1 MTYDNSQIEFI
12 EKIRSKSS
20 SLKYKPSYD
29 EILAE
34 VSVIQNLISDNWH
47 HDLTFK
53 LLRSEDFVYK
63 VHQTIFK
70 WCFEVYSQGQKIE
83 IFSLIK
89 NLEKNGIASTE
100 NTNLLVSYMSPVGYI
115 GPMGTEHRIY
125 WVKQNSLKRQIKRKL
140 EETQAKTDT
149 TDIFLVISE
158 LKEQLD
164 SITNFQ
170 LKNNTVKVNLL
181 SATVYEKLLKIQSRE
196 NVKHNGI
203 HTGFSDIDTL
213 TDGFDNGDL
222 VLIAAR
228 PSMGKTAF
236 ALSMAKQLAMNG
248 TPTAF
253 FSIEMVRDQIMNRL
267 FSQLSKIDSLKF
279 RRGNF
284 NQDEKKRIME
294 VIEYCQTLPLWIDDS
309 ASLGINDIREKS
321 KELVKKEGVKAIF
334 IDYIGIMKTS
344 KEQNREREMSVLSQG
359 LKQLAKE
366 INIPVIVLSQLS
378 RNVENRGK
386 DKVPILADLRDS
398 GSLEQDADQVYFI
411 HRPEYYK
418 IPQFQDGMSTENLA
432 EIICAKHRN
441 GPTGSVRLAFQKEY
455 TLFAN
460 LDIRYEEPPQSVYHQ
475 REQQKASNNANVNW
489 NEPYINHNEVNNRNL
504 GYDEE
509 IF

>member
-1 MTYDNSQIEFI
+1 MTYDNSQKEFI

-34 VSVIQNLISDNWH
+34 VSVISNLLGSNRETNLI
-47 HDLTFK
+47 FK
-53 LLRSEDFVYK
+53 LLKSEDFISK
-63 VHQTIFK
+63 FHQSIFS
-70 WCFEVYSQGQKIE
+70 WCFELYSKG
-83 IFSLIK
+83 IK
-89 NLEKNGIASTE
+89 TEVLTILTLLKDKGIYKDETANSMIALSTFDSFVTE
-100 NTNLLVSYMSPVGYI
+100 NTVFIL
-115 GPMGTEHRIY
+115 
-125 WVKQNSLKRQIKRKL
+125 KQNSLKRQIKRKL
-140 EETQAKTDT
+140 EESQAKTDT

-158 LKEQLD
+158 LKSELD

-170 LKNNTVKVNLL
+170 LQNNTVKVNEL
-181 SATVYEKLLKIQSRE
+181 SATVYEKLLSIQTRE

-284 NQDEKKRIME
+284 NQDEKKRITE

-366 INIPVIVLSQLS
+366 INIPVVVLSQLS

-386 DKVPILADLRDS
+386 DKIPILADLRDS

-418 IPQFQDGMSTENLA
+418 ISQFQDGMSTENLA

-455 TLFAN
+455 TLFDN
-460 LDIRYEEPPQSVYHQ
+460 LTMRYEEPPQSVYHQ
-475 REQQKASNNANVNW
+475 REQQKSSNNANVNW
-489 NEPYINHNEVNNRNL
+489 NEPYINHNERNL

>member
-1 MTYDNSQIEFI
+1 MTYDNSQKEFI

-34 VSVIQNLISDNWH
+34 LSIISNLLGNNRET
-47 HDLTFK
+47 DLIFK
-53 LLRSEDFVYK
+53 LLKSEDFVYK
-63 VHQTIFK
+63 FHQSIFS
-70 WCFEVYSQGQKIE
+70 WCFELYSKGIKSEILSIVDLLKNKAIYSNETANSLVNISIFDTFITQKTVFILKE
-83 IFSLIK
+83 
-89 NLEKNGIASTE
+89 
-100 NTNLLVSYMSPVGYI
+100 
-115 GPMGTEHRIY
+115 
-125 WVKQNSLKRQIKRKL
+125 NSLKRQIKQLLSK
-140 EETQAKTDT
+140 ANHDSDT
-149 TDIFLVISE
+149 TDIFLVIND
-158 LKEQLD
+158 LKTQLD

-170 LKNNTVKVNLL
+170 LQNNTVKVNLL

-284 NQDEKKRIME
+284 NQDEKLKIKE

-309 ASLGINDIREKS
+309 ATLGINDIREKS

-441 GPTGSVRLAFQKEY
+441 GPTGSVKLAFQKEY

>member
-1 MTYDNSQIEFI
+1 MTYDNSQKEFI

-34 VSVIQNLISDNWH
+34 LAVLQNLIASNYS

-53 LLRSEDFVYK
+53 LLKSEDFVYK
-63 VHQTIFK
+63 THQNIFN
-70 WCFEVYSQGQKIE
+70 WCFEVYNKGKKLDLLSILDHLKQ
-83 IFSLIK
+83 
-89 NLEKNGIASTE
+89 NGINSDE
-100 NTNLLVSYMSPVGYI
+100 NTNLIVNYNSVTEYVGPFIQKYIFLVK
-115 GPMGTEHRIY
+115 E
-125 WVKQNSLKRQIKRKL
+125 KSLKRQINRKL
-140 EETQAKTDT
+140 EETRAKTDT

-158 LKEQLD
+158 LKAELD

-170 LKNNTVKVNLL
+170 LQNNTVKVNLL

-284 NQDEKKRIME
+284 NQDEKLKIKE

-309 ASLGINDIREKS
+309 ATLGINDIREKS

-441 GPTGSVRLAFQKEY
+441 GPTGSVKLAFQKEY